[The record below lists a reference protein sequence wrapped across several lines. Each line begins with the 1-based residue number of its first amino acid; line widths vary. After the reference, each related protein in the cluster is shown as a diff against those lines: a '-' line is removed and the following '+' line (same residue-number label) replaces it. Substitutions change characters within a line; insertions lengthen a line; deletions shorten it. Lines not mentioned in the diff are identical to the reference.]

1 MKATATFGVATA
13 LIIGVGAGVL
23 PDCSK
28 APLSSNKICDT
39 KASPRERAAAFV
51 AVMQTS
57 EKLANLV
64 R

>member
-1 MKATATFGVATA
+1 MTRLTS
-13 LIIGVGAGVL
+13 IGVLAAYAAGALAGVL

-28 APLSSNKICDT
+28 PPLSLNKICDQN
-39 KASPRERAAAFV
+39 ASPRERAEALVAAMTV
-51 AVMQTS
+51 E